1 MSCTSAI
8 KLHVDLSAFKL
19 IFFMV
24 LTVSPG
30 RLQHR
35 GISDGPSPPLSLL
48 EVGERVLDQ
57 RHPKALL
64 HSLPGQPGAHPAP
77 LERVEISCEVRADV
91 SAVWPSVRPAADTVC
106 QVKNHL
112 CPAG

>member
-1 MSCTSAI
+1 
-8 KLHVDLSAFKL
+8 
-19 IFFMV
+19 MV

-57 RHPKALL
+57 RHAKALL
-64 HSLPGQPGAHPAP
+64 HSLPGHSGAHPAP
-77 LERVEISCEVRADV
+77 LERVEKGCEVGADV
-91 SAVWPSVRPAADTVC
+91 RVVRPSVCPATDTVC
-106 QVKNHL
+106 HFKNYL
-112 CPAG
+112 RPAG